1 MLWESLGKMSRM
13 SQKKR
18 IQSLQISRTRYHQV
32 QENQNGTLDIK
43 ANFKY
48 ATLKTILSI
57 SLGKRQK
64 VFM

>member
-18 IQSLQISRTRYHQV
+18 IQSLQISRTRYQV
-32 QENQNGTLDIK
+32 KENQNGTLDNVQ

-48 ATLKTILSI
+48 ATLKMILSI